1 MTTDNSVF
9 LPMAPCVEDAVKE
22 WEYQQS
28 RIRYCE
34 RIIAEEPNS
43 PKARN
48 ARWLIREIKRELG
61 YPDAD

>member
-1 MTTDNSVF
+1 MTNDYTN
-9 LPMAPCVEDAVKE
+9 LPMSPEVEDAVKE

-34 RIIAEEPNS
+34 AIIAKSPNT

-48 ARWLIREIKRELG
+48 ARLLIDDIRIQLG
-61 YPDAD
+61 Y